1 MAEASGRKQGQ
12 LAIQSPCAWSVMML
26 ITITT
31 SSCVKHLFNQGL
43 FLIAV
48 NHFLY
53 FFHTG
58 LPLQCVHSHL
68 PVNTRPCLKAW
79 HQYLWKV
86 VNVFVLIKYCES
98 PQPALR
104 PIWHGKLSPNT
115 SDFCRWHWYVLSV
128 QKVDNAR
135 GFNPGEC
142 WMLVVWVVLL
152 LCMCEWGQRHLTVK
166 KKNRQCSSTTTYQP
180 SAHYHKP
187 GNHLHRLFL
196 LPCLPEKANCPH
208 ERGYMSARLSS
219 SHWLMF

>member
-1 MAEASGRKQGQ
+1 
-12 LAIQSPCAWSVMML
+12 MML

-31 SSCVKHLFNQGL
+31 SSGVRHLFNQGL

-53 FFHTG
+53 FFHIG
-58 LPLQCVHSHL
+58 LPLQCVHLHL

-104 PIWHGKLSPNT
+104 PIWHAKLSPNT
-115 SDFCRWHWYVLSV
+115 SDFCRWHWWYVLSF

-152 LCMCEWGQRHLTVK
+152 LCMCEWGQWHLTVK
-166 KKNRQCSSTTTYQP
+166 QNKKNRQCSSTTTYQP
-180 SAHYHKP
+180 NAHYHKP
-187 GNHLHRLFL
+187 GNPLHRLFP

-208 ERGYMSARLSS
+208 ERGYMSAWLSS